1 MNIPVIGVWDDH
13 DYGQGNGDTTFEYKE
28 LAKAAF
34 LNFLDDNTTDRWMAG
49 RGIYQD
55 YLIVQD
61 GITLH
66 IILLDVRYDYSD
78 SDRLGDA

>member
-1 MNIPVIGVWDDH
+1 MWDDH

-61 GITLH
+61 GTQIVIGL
-66 IILLDVRYDYSD
+66 VMPSYNGWMKY
-78 SDRLGDA
+78 